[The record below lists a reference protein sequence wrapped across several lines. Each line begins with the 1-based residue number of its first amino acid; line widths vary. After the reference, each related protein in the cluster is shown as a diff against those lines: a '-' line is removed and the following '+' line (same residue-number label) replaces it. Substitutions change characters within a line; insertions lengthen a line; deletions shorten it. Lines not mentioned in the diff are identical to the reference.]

1 MGSAR
6 PVRRFNALRA
16 HSRQAFRRPKSPEAP
31 LALSHPFRGLPS
43 RSRKAPP
50 ARRPACQ
57 TLLPL
62 LNFDSLRHTR
72 GAVDPFAVRGSR
84 RERVPSPGFGY
95 PHLGVHHRPYRRAK
109 RRSALGLLPS
119 RRSPRR
125 GRHPSRG
132 PCPLGVA
139 TVDRTGGYD
148 CTRPTSGPRSRDELV
163 RSSGSEEPDRRC
175 LPGIHPSR
183 AFSPSVRACALVA
196 LPALPPIWR
205 GDVPARPGLRAS
217 RSGWIGLSVSG
228 LPALLGFS
236 TFRLSRRSV
245 RRVGG
250 RAHGFTS
257 REMPGVYG
265 TARS

>member
-16 HSRQAFRRPKSPEAP
+16 HSLQAFRRPKPPEAP
-31 LALSHPFRGLPS
+31 HALSRPFRGLPS

-50 ARRPACQ
+50 ARRPAWR

-62 LNFDSLRHTR
+62 MNFAALRHSL

-95 PHLGVHHRPYRRAK
+95 PHLGFHHRPYRRAK
-109 RRSALGLLPS
+109 RRSAHGLLPS
-119 RRSPRR
+119 RSSPHR

-132 PCPLGVA
+132 PCPPGV
-139 TVDRTGGYD
+139 TTLDRTGGYD
-148 CTRPTSGPRSRDELV
+148 CTRPTSGPRSRDESV
-163 RSSGSEEPDRRC
+163 RSSGSEEPDRRY
-175 LPGIHPSR
+175 LLGIHPSR
-183 AFSPSVRACALVA
+183 AFTSSVRACALVA

-217 RSGWIGLSVSG
+217 RSG
-228 LPALLGFS
+228 
-236 TFRLSRRSV
+236 
-245 RRVGG
+245 
-250 RAHGFTS
+250 
-257 REMPGVYG
+257 
-265 TARS
+265 